1 MAKGVERVKSQEQ
14 GVDSRISQSLE
25 SLERIKE

>member
-1 MAKGVERVKSQEQ
+1 MTKGVERVKSQEQ
-14 GVDSRISQSLE
+14 GDDSRIIQSLE